1 MPDNMREKR
10 KAEYL
15 SRANIRD
22 EAELDKVRQKVN
34 PKYIPAEELR
44 ETKRIKQRAEVMKD
58 IDKGLRE
65 DRLRRERLQ
74 EEQAKA
80 AEYLRMTG
88 DKPEEVRKFVREQF
102 GKGPDTEMGC
112 GGAVHKMKNG
122 GAVKKKGKRSVDGCA
137 IRGKTRAVRNV

>member
-1 MPDNMREKR
+1 MPNTMREKR

-15 SRANIRD
+15 SRANIKD
-22 EAELDKVRQKVN
+22 EAELEKVRQKVN
-34 PKYIPAEELR
+34 PNYIPAEELR

-65 DRLRRERLQ
+65 DRLRRERMQ
-74 EEQAKA
+74 EEEAKA

-88 DKPEEVRKFVREQF
+88 DKPEEVRKFIRERY
-102 GKGPDTEMGC
+102 GK
-112 GGAVHKMKNG
+112 GGAVYKMEHG

>member
-1 MPDNMREKR
+1 MPNNMREKR

-22 EAELDKVRQKVN
+22 EAELEKVRQKVN
-34 PKYIPAEELR
+34 PNYIPAEARR
-44 ETKRIKQRAEVMKD
+44 ETEKIKRNAEVMKGVNQ
-58 IDKGLRE
+58 GLRE

-74 EEQAKA
+74 EEKAKA

-122 GAVKKKGKRSVDGCA
+122 GAVKKTAKRSVDGCA